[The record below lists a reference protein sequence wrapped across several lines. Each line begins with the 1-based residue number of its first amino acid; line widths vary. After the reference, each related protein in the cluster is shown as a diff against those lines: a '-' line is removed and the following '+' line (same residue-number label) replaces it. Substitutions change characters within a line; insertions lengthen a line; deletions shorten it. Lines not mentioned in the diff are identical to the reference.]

1 MTFPSDVVDSARRRM
16 ARRNSLGN
24 ERTVTFSK
32 PSPERNSVSST
43 RSIKEYTTTQSVK
56 GLSVDSSEAGDE
68 VTSKAIITKTSSILR
83 TPKSLPAKTYTAR
96 NQLEPPK
103 TSYNRTYRSEVFH
116 FVPFFSILFVHSI
129 IPVNLFFIYLETTI
143 ASIIACACSVHTTLV
158 LFSFWSFR
166 VIKILSWCS
175 CFFMLFMASARAC
188 ILHDYAASFIICLL
202 KWMCQY
208 SLSSNFFHF
217 YSCPQK
223 QLQTKLPDQQEEH
236 HSRCQHMKHPPS
248 AASAFWNN

>member
-1 MTFPSDVVDSARRRM
+1 MLQVQLKSSPTRNILPIHQSLTDKVKKMTFPSDVVDSARRRM

-129 IPVNLFFIYLETTI
+129 IPVNLFFICLETTI

-158 LFSFWSFR
+158 LFSFW
-166 VIKILSWCS
+166 
-175 CFFMLFMASARAC
+175 FF
-188 ILHDYAASFIICLL
+188 
-202 KWMCQY
+202 
-208 SLSSNFFHF
+208 
-217 YSCPQK
+217 
-223 QLQTKLPDQQEEH
+223 
-236 HSRCQHMKHPPS
+236 
-248 AASAFWNN
+248 